1 MSVSDPIADML
12 TKIRNASLAKFEKVD
27 IPASKLKVEI
37 VKILKNEGFIKT
49 FKKVSQDG
57 SNQIRIY
64 LKYDE
69 GNKGVI
75 HGLERVSKPG
85 RRVYTGYKGMPR
97 VFNGYGTLIVTT
109 SQGVITGKKAA
120 EKKLGGELICSVW

>member
-1 MSVSDPIADML
+1 ML

-49 FKKVSQDG
+49 FKKVAQDG

-64 LKYDE
+64 LKYDD
-69 GNKGVI
+69 GNKAVI
-75 HGLERVSKPG
+75 HGLERMSKPG
-85 RRVYTGYKGMPR
+85 RRVYTGYKEMPR
-97 VFNGYGTLIVTT
+97 IFNGYGTLIVTT

>member
-49 FKKVSQDG
+49 FKKVAQDG

-64 LKYDE
+64 LKYDD
-69 GNKGVI
+69 GNKAVI
-75 HGLERVSKPG
+75 HGLQRVSKPG
-85 RRVYTGYKGMPR
+85 RRVYTSYKEMPR
-97 VFNGYGTLIVTT
+97 IFNGYGTLIVTT

-120 EKKLGGELICSVW
+120 EKKLGGELLCSVW